1 MDADAIEFWKTL
13 EVLEARAHDLR
24 RLSQYEPLKKARP
37 DYPRTGVGR
46 SYDDEVRAVFADLG
60 RTFREARRLLPAVL
74 PDGAAPPGSASD
86 DAPSALADRLAA
98 LEKAASALTREAFEP
113 LPPLPPHAP
122 PYLVTLPGH
131 DIPSS
136 KALILGNGILEIVG
150 ALRNALV
157 AAANA
162 AARSTAPPE

>member
-13 EVLEARAHDLR
+13 GVLEARAHDLR

-131 DIPSS
+131 DIPGS

>member
-131 DIPSS
+131 DIPGS

>member
-46 SYDDEVRAVFADLG
+46 SYDDDVRAVFADLG